1 MKDLQKPLI
10 LIITALSLAI
20 LGVFNLLPEDKTLT
34 IDFRDIELKAYA
46 DQDDY
51 PLPDSLGSAASVGSL
66 EYSNVHVL
74 KLDSHSQSL
83 EFISELK
90 KKHPWPYVGFTMVIG
105 DTLTGE
111 DCLDASEYEFI
122 DLTLNSSNAVGFHT
136 QTFGFIPQDS
146 RQNPQEIL
154 RMAQTTVPVNTVT
167 QTYSVKL
174 SSISVPLWW
183 KKSMNLSLL
192 DNHQYHE
199 KVCKLGLSQSMDFL
213 HRPGIDTLKLYKMS
227 LRGVQDGNYLAGFIL
242 LGIALVLLIAAILKP
257 ESFGVI
263 AHTQAAQIELKDS
276 QNELYQRIQ
285 SWYEQ
290 NYMTEADSTQEFAH
304 QIGIHPKKLQ
314 ETLRNHF
321 QITHKAWLNHL
332 RIEEAKRLLIES
344 NALIGDIADA
354 VGFRTLSHFNRV
366 FKEKVQLSPADYR
379 NQNNHKES

>member
-10 LIITALSLAI
+10 LIITALSLAV
-20 LGVFNLLPEDKTLT
+20 LGVIYLLPEDQTL
-34 IDFRDIELKAYA
+34 DLNFQSFELKPYA

-51 PLPDSLGSAASVGSL
+51 PLPANLDSLR
-66 EYSNVHVL
+66 YSYVHQL
-74 KLDSHSQSL
+74 QLDSQSQSL

-90 KKHPWPYVGFTMVIG
+90 EKHPWPYVGFTMVLG
-105 DTLTGE
+105 DTLNGE
-111 DCLDASEYEFI
+111 GCLDASEYEYFDI
-122 DLTLNSSNAVGFHT
+122 TLNSTNAVGFHI
-136 QTFGFIPQDS
+136 QTFGFIPTES
-146 RQNPQEIL
+146 RHNPQEAL
-154 RMAQTTVPVNTVT
+154 RMAQTTVPINTVT
-167 QTYSVKL
+167 QTYSFEL

-199 KVCKLGLSQSMDFL
+199 KVCKLGLSQSIDFL
-213 HRPGIDTLKLYKMS
+213 HKPGIDTLKLYKMS
-227 LRGVQDGNYLAGFIL
+227 LRGVQDGNYLVGFIL
-242 LGIALVLLIAAILKP
+242 LGISLVLLIAAILKP

-276 QNELYQRIQ
+276 QNELFKKIQ
-285 SWYEQ
+285 NWYEQ
-290 NYMTEADSTQEFAH
+290 NYMAEADSTQEFAQ

-332 RIEEAKRLLIES
+332 RIEEAKRLLLES

-379 NQNNHKES
+379 NQHNQKES